1 MTAGDPEPAAGGRV
15 KQQISLQ
22 QGLPQ
27 DTARAIVKDIK
38 GLRLKK
44 LQTAIQGDEV
54 RVSSPSRDAL
64 QEVIVFLRSQDY
76 SVELRFGNYRG

>member
-1 MTAGDPEPAAGGRV
+1 MTAGDSEPAAGGRV
-15 KQQISLQ
+15 KQEISLQ

-44 LQTAIQGDEV
+44 VQTAIQGDEV

-64 QEVIVFLRSQDY
+64 QEVIAFLRSQDY